1 MWEEET
7 KKQENCVEWS
17 VSHGI
22 FGVKFFLFF
31 STPNKLIKFLRVLQK
46 KVNKKYGKI
55 ALCQMYNKK

>member
-1 MWEEET
+1 MNCKVDVRGRD

-22 FGVKFFLFF
+22 FGVKLFAFF

-46 KVNKKYGKI
+46 KVNKKI
-55 ALCQMYNKK
+55 R